1 MTFKGHIC
9 THIYT
14 EVAEH
19 DSPNSQLP
27 QAEHSHTLSPQQA
40 PADPK
45 DPPRAATEICRGKL
59 PVEAGTVQGFSLKN
73 KKIPYPFSPQLEP
86 SRAARASCPV
96 GPARHTCPSAWS
108 QPLHGSLHVLICGAL
123 GETRIA
129 CLRQTEHLLR
139 GQPSKQPTNAL
150 GCHIQCEGK
159 MSETVGAGLLLE
171 ILGTGFV

>member
-59 PVEAGTVQGFSLKN
+59 PVEAGTVQGFSLKKQKN
-73 KKIPYPFSPQLEP
+73 PLPLLSTAGAQQSCPCQLPCGTSQAHLPFSLITAP
-86 SRAARASCPV
+86 SWLSPCS
-96 GPARHTCPSAWS
+96 HLW
-108 QPLHGSLHVLICGAL
+108 GSGRNKNRL
-123 GETRIA
+123 
-129 CLRQTEHLLR
+129 
-139 GQPSKQPTNAL
+139 
-150 GCHIQCEGK
+150 
-159 MSETVGAGLLLE
+159 SETDRAPAPRSTLQTAHQCCGLSYPA
-171 ILGTGFV
+171 